1 MKTLKLSVF
10 DIQIMLDEKYE
21 NVGRITSDFK
31 ERGKE
36 TNQDF
41 NNACHGLEAFIL
53 AQYFTGIDITT
64 PTYSQSIKLAYQS
77 ITKQFSEKPIT
88 NHESLNL
95 LSQELD
101 GEVTL
106 SNPTDIA
113 TLHTIKVARD
123 LVQQSRE
130 KFTIVIPDNVESI
143 HAGEKCGEW
152 LPALVFIPN
161 KVIHS

>member
-41 NNACHGLEAFIL
+41 NNACHGLEAF
-53 AQYFTGIDITT
+53 IDITT